1 MKNLFLF
8 PLLLSTVVACNT
20 EKKTA
25 ETGEAMAT
33 DTVATAQATPYVVD
47 LATST
52 IAWRGSEGFAFN
64 LDHGHNGTFAITK
77 GNLLATDTSVF
88 GSFEIDIKSLKV
100 LDIEKESSNKKL
112 TGHLLGTDF
121 FEAEKFPTATF
132 EIVSAQPIHADSS
145 QLTGNL
151 TLKGVTKSVVI
162 DAKISRNDSTIQ
174 ATAKFYINRKDWG
187 MHYGTEDSLGDEMI
201 RPEVLIELNILGRK

>member
-8 PLLLSTVVACNT
+8 SLLLSILVACNT
-20 EKKTA
+20 EKKTT
-25 ETGEAMAT
+25 ETGEAIAT
-33 DTVATAQATPYVVD
+33 DTTTTASIAYTVD
-47 LATST
+47 LTASSL
-52 IAWRGSEGFAFN
+52 AWRGSEGLAFN
-64 LDHGHNGTFAITK
+64 LDHGHNGTFALTK
-77 GNLLATDTSVF
+77 GNLLVSDSSLL

-121 FEAEKFPTATF
+121 FEADKFPTATF
-132 EIVSAQPIHADSS
+132 EIVSTEPITADSS

-151 TLKGVTKSVVI
+151 TLKGVTKSIMVPAFI
-162 DAKISRNDSTIQ
+162 NKNDSSIQ

-187 MHYGTEDSLGDEMI
+187 MHYRTEDSFGDEMI
-201 RPEVLIELNILGRK
+201 RPEVLIELNILAKR